1 MRKWSIVALTIILMV
16 IVWAVFFPSFQIAE
30 VKNHPDSF
38 TEPMKKAEIEEV
50 DIMTGY
56 AFGKPLYTKHR
67 LVIINSSGVFYLP
80 LNILTSD
87 KPLNIIFE
95 ASGNLM
101 QNEPFEFKRI
111 LVINATKNITMINFM
126 AGKFL
131 INGTERLTKAPDWV
145 SCEVK
150 ITGNNIERIG
160 KNKDGVV
167 IWDGGEGIEGIELSP
182 GIYKI
187 ETKIYGVPK
196 EELGNVRF
204 KVLLTAR
211 YELTK
216 STLNSIRY
224 GFKENIEKIEE
235 DFKSLDN
242 WSVRRENGF
251 SRVVEN
257 FKGRSNVLL
266 LLDSNA
272 KYTNEIRIKP
282 PFRLETEIYVPKTN
296 ELYGVI
302 GIGGEGDKLD
312 IEVEAKKNKTSI
324 SLYINTIYLNETNL
338 KRCEYGKFCWDRI
351 DKQIS
356 EGWHSIVV
364 EVDSNGN
371 ITLFVDEKLA
381 GKLKLRLKGLNGYM
395 SIFSAR
401 SELGVNHVK
410 ISKEIHCYRTC
421 SVSEKK

>member
-16 IVWAVFFPSFQIAE
+16 IVWAVFFPSFQKAE

-50 DIMTGY
+50 DVMTGC

-80 LNILTSD
+80 LNTLTSD

-95 ASGNLM
+95 ASGNLI
-101 QNEPFEFKRI
+101 QNERFEFKRT
-111 LVINATKNITMINFM
+111 LVINATKNITMLNFM

-131 INGTERLTKAPDWV
+131 MSGTGRLTKAPDRV

-160 KNKDGVV
+160 KSKDGVV

-187 ETKIYGVPK
+187 ETKNYGVPK
-196 EELGNVRF
+196 EEFGYVRF
-204 KVLLTAR
+204 KVLLTVR
-211 YELTK
+211 FELTE
-216 STLNSIRY
+216 STLNSIKY

-242 WSVRRENGF
+242 WSVRCENGF
-251 SRVVEN
+251 SKVVEN

-282 PFRLETEIYVPKTN
+282 LFRLETEIYVPKTN

-302 GIGGEGDKLD
+302 GIGGKGDKLD

-324 SLYINTIYLNETNL
+324 SLTQYI
-338 KRCEYGKFCWDRI
+338 
-351 DKQIS
+351 
-356 EGWHSIVV
+356 
-364 EVDSNGN
+364 
-371 ITLFVDEKLA
+371 
-381 GKLKLRLKGLNGYM
+381 
-395 SIFSAR
+395 
-401 SELGVNHVK
+401 
-410 ISKEIHCYRTC
+410 
-421 SVSEKK
+421 